1 MKRGFTLLEMIVT
14 IVILGI
20 LSAGTFVSLQ
30 HLYLR
35 SAKSKALSDLSSESQ
50 VIVDQ
55 LSALMYDRVPSS
67 VIGYDG
73 NGTAGLHDFK
83 SIYALDNN
91 FTVLEWIGVAS
102 EAYKLRAYSGFVD
115 MNASINPKISTTS
128 LFPSVIN
135 ATIGEKFQGG
145 DISKM
150 GLIFAGSFDDGA
162 MYYSNEFNNTFGWH
176 DANITTIRIYNFSAS
191 VDGNITLTPNIPN
204 EIYEK
209 YYLVDSAYAVALGR
223 DVNTDLNCN
232 NLDINTSA
240 LDYDNTLLLFYN
252 YRPWKSKTFCGDKG
266 GTNSSREGN
275 VTILSKNVNGFEAGV
290 INGSIYFNITMNKII
305 RGSDNNVT
313 ISKQKAVY

>member
-1 MKRGFTLLEMIVT
+1 MKKGFTLLEMIVT

-35 SAKSKALSDLSSESQ
+35 SAKSKALSDLSAESQ

-73 NGTAGLHDFK
+73 LANFQ

-91 FTVLEWIGVAS
+91 FTVLEWVGVAS
-102 EAYKLRAYSGFVD
+102 ESHKLRAYSGFVD
-115 MNASINPKISTTS
+115 MNASINPKISTAS
-128 LFPSVIN
+128 LFPSVID
-135 ATIGEKFQGG
+135 ATVGKKFQDGN
-145 DISKM
+145 ISKM

-176 DANITTIRIYNFSAS
+176 DANTTTIRIYNFSAS
-191 VDGNITLTPNIPN
+191 IDGNITLTNPPK

-209 YYLVDSAYAVALGR
+209 YYLVDSAYAVARGQ
-223 DVNTDLNCN
+223 NINQSAQCITDLNN
-232 NLDINTSA
+232 SIGGTITDIN
-240 LDYDNTLLLFYN
+240 NTLFLFYN
-252 YRPWKSKTFCGDKG
+252 YRPWENSSDTFCADKSKISND
-266 GTNSSREGN
+266 SN
-275 VTILSKNVNGFEAGV
+275 VTILSKNVSGFEAGV
-290 INGSIYFNITMNKII
+290 INGSIYFNITMNKEI

-313 ISKQKAVY
+313 LSKQKAVY